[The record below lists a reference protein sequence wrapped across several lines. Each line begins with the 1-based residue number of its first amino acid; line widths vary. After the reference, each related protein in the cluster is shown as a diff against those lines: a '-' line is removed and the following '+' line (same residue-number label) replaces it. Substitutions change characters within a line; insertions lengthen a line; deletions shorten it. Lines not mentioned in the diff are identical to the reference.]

1 MNVIERSRQSRSNL
15 KPAALAILCLGVVVA
30 QIDTS
35 VVNLAVQPIGLDLGA
50 SVTQLQWVIDA
61 YNLVYAALLMA
72 TGPLTAVAVVTVT
85 APIAPARRAP

>member
-1 MNVIERSRQSRSNL
+1 MGSIS
-15 KPAALAILCLGVVVA
+15 
-30 QIDTS
+30 
-35 VVNLAVQPIGLDLGA
+35 GA